1 MAERTMAAM
10 MAGHEKYPATMM
22 ATERMPERVVVT
34 TEKMAKKKWSM
45 GEASLAG
52 RKSYY
57 LSGFPPANLVAAPI
71 IAEVRA
77 LPVYRKAFF
86 VSHFKFS

>member
-1 MAERTMAAM
+1 MGRETMAERTMAAM

-45 GEASLAG
+45 
-52 RKSYY
+52 Y
-57 LSGFPPANLVAAPI
+57 LSHLI
-71 IAEVRA
+71 T
-77 LPVYRKAFF
+77 
-86 VSHFKFS
+86 VSSHYPLEKG